1 MQKHITM
8 GGDMRVFVA
17 NESKNTIGG
26 GWTFIRNFKKATK
39 NRVEFVDSVEDCD
52 IYFIAGATMVSK
64 ESVYEAKQM
73 GKKIVLRIDNA
84 VKDSRNRGCGM
95 SRMKAIAQK
104 ADKLV
109 YQSKWARDYLSDY
122 LNKNGAVIRNG
133 CDTEIFNPYGDKLD
147 KNRKKIYLYTRF
159 NRDDTKNW
167 HEAWYEFQRMHKNV
181 GNAELWLV
189 GQFSPELIEYG
200 FDFFNGEQVNYLG
213 VIDDEKAMATIY
225 RTADYLIF
233 PYFNDA
239 CSNTLIE
246 ARCCGTKIFMTPSG
260 ATGGTPE
267 ILHQDKPLEDFSL
280 ERMADKYLKLFDEVN
295 CE

>member
-1 MQKHITM
+1 MKIYI
-8 GGDMRVFVA
+8 A
-17 NESKNTIGG
+17 NESKQKIGG
-26 GWTFIRNFKKATK
+26 GFTFLRNFIKAMK
-39 NRVEFVDSVEDCD
+39 DKVEFVENAEDCD

-64 ESVYEAKQM
+64 ESVYEAKQI

-109 YQSKWARDYLSDY
+109 YQSKWSRDYLSSY
-122 LNKNGAVIRNG
+122 LDKNGAVIRNG
-133 CDTEIFNPYGDKLD
+133 CDTKIFNLDGLKLE
-147 KNRKKIYLYTRF
+147 RGGKKIYLYTRF

-167 HEAWYEFQRMHKNV
+167 HEAWYEFQKIHKSI

-189 GQFSPELIEYG
+189 GQFSPELVEYG

-213 VIDDEKAMATIY
+213 VIEDEELMARIY
-225 RTADYLIF
+225 RTANVLIF
-233 PYFNDA
+233 PYYNDA

-267 ILHQDKPLEDFSL
+267 ILHKDDPLVDFSL
-280 ERMADKYLKLFDEVN
+280 DKMADKYLKLFEEIN
-295 CE
+295 CD

>member
-84 VKDSRNRGCGM
+84 VKDLRNRGCGM

-109 YQSKWARDYLSDY
+109 YQSKWTRDYLSDY

-147 KNRKKIYLYTRF
+147 KNRNL
-159 NRDDTKNW
+159 
-167 HEAWYEFQRMHKNV
+167 
-181 GNAELWLV
+181 
-189 GQFSPELIEYG
+189 S
-200 FDFFNGEQVNYLG
+200 
-213 VIDDEKAMATIY
+213 
-225 RTADYLIF
+225 
-233 PYFNDA
+233 
-239 CSNTLIE
+239 
-246 ARCCGTKIFMTPSG
+246 
-260 ATGGTPE
+260 
-267 ILHQDKPLEDFSL
+267 
-280 ERMADKYLKLFDEVN
+280 
-295 CE
+295 